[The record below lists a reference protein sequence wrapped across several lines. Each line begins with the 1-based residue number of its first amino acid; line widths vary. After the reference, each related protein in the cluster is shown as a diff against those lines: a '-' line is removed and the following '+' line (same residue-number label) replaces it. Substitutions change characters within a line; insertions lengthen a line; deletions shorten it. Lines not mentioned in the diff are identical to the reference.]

1 MPGFLASTLIAFVG
15 VIAVIGAIALA
26 IVGLVVLAI
35 ERKGDRPI
43 ELSPRTF
50 ALSAIVLGTLI
61 GTQALDLIG
70 VAL

>member
-15 VIAVIGAIALA
+15 VIGVIGAIALA
-26 IVGLVVLAI
+26 VVGIIVLAI

-50 ALSAIVLGTLI
+50 AFSAIVLGTLI

-70 VAL
+70 IAS